1 MPITVMKLKSFWERY
16 RAQRWAPT
24 AGARRP
30 VETGAQKSFRPLTS
44 DESIAVLDNAIA
56 WLIDET
62 MATYAMPNGPRK
74 ERRWAE
80 LRGRDKSMA
89 RDFQRLVRGQAS

>member
-1 MPITVMKLKSFWERY
+1 MKLKSFWERY

-24 AGARRP
+24 AGACRP
-30 VETGAQKSFRPLTS
+30 AEASAPKAFQPLTS
-44 DESIAVLDNAIA
+44 DESIAVLDDAIA
-56 WLIDET
+56 WLIDEIR
-62 MATYAMPNGPRK
+62 ATLAMPNGPRK

-89 RDFQRLVRGQAS
+89 RDFQRLVRGQAG